1 MNGKRA
7 AWLEINLNNLD
18 YNINSIK
25 RAISKETK
33 IMPVIKADAY
43 GHGAVVLAKFLKSLG
58 IDRFVVSLV
67 SEAMELREAGIE
79 DDILMLNYL
88 EDNYIYDVVKYNLT
102 SSIFT
107 YDKAYKLNEEAKKQ
121 GKIAKIHIALDTG
134 MSRIGFQTTNEEQR
148 DSSLNEI
155 IKISKLD
162 NIDIEGIF
170 THFANADIKDKT
182 LTEKQ
187 YKNYQSMISL
197 LEENDI
203 KIRIKHVSNSASI
216 MDLKDLNLDYVRAG
230 IILYGYYPSDEVI
243 KENLPLK
250 KLMQLKANI
259 SNIKQIE
266 AGEGVSYTFSYIA
279 KERIK
284 VATIPVG
291 YADGVRRLLQN
302 KLRVLYKDK
311 TLKSIGNICMDQF
324 MVDASGSDA
333 KIGDTV
339 TIIGDGTNAAMTYDD
354 LAKIEGTINYEVLTD
369 MKDRISRI
377 YYYDGEEV
385 NLHNYKDV

>member
-1 MNGKRA
+1 MKGKRA
-7 AWLEINLNNLD
+7 AWLEINLNNLE

-25 RAISKETK
+25 NAISKDTK

-43 GHGAVVLAKFLKSLG
+43 GHGAVVFAKFLKSLG

-67 SEAMELREAGIE
+67 SEAMELREAGID
-79 DDILMLNYL
+79 DDILMLNFL
-88 EDNYIYDVVKYNLT
+88 EDNYVEDVVKYKLT

-107 YDKAYKLNEEAKKQ
+107 YDKALKLNNEAKKQ
-121 GKIAKIHIALDTG
+121 GKKAKIHIALDTG

-148 DSSLNEI
+148 SKSLKEI
-155 IKISKLD
+155 IKISQLE
-162 NIDIEGIF
+162 NIDMEGIF

-182 LTEKQ
+182 LTKKQ
-187 YKNYQSMISL
+187 YSNYQSMISL
-197 LEENDI
+197 LEENGID
-203 KIRIKHVSNSASI
+203 IRIKHVSNSASI

-259 SNIKQIE
+259 SNIKDIE
-266 AGEGVSYTFSYIA
+266 AGDGVSYTFSYIA
-279 KERIK
+279 KEKTK

-291 YADGVRRLLQN
+291 YADGIRRLLQN
-302 KLRVLYKDK
+302 KLYVLYKDK
-311 TLKSIGNICMDQF
+311 ALKSIGNICMDQF
-324 MVDASGSDA
+324 MVDASGTDA

-339 TIIGDGTNAAMTYDD
+339 IIIGDGTNGALTYDD

-377 YYYDGEEV
+377 YYYNGKEER
-385 NLHNYKDV
+385 LHNYKDV